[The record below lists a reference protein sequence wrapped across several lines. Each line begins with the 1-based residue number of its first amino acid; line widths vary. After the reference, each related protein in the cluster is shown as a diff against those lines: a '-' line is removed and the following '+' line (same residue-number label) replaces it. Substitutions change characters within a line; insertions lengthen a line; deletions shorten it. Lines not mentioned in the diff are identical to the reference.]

1 MDKQTRHAFKEGLA
15 DASGFVIGSLAGWAL
30 GKQLGLDF
38 FAAPDAFGW
47 REMAGL
53 GLIALGCGVGKLVA
67 RRLIAPP
74 PPPSS

>member
-1 MDKQTRHAFKEGLA
+1 MDKQIRHALKEGLA
-15 DASGFVIGSLAGWAL
+15 DAGGFVIGSLAGWAL

-53 GLIALGCGVGKLVA
+53 ALIALGCGVGKVLA
-67 RRLIAPP
+67 RRLIAPRP
-74 PPPSS
+74 AP

>member
-1 MDKQTRHAFKEGLA
+1 MEPRTRHALKEGAA
-15 DASGFVIGSLAGWAL
+15 DAAGFVVGSLAGWGL
-30 GKQLGLDF
+30 GRALGLDF

-53 GLIALGCGVGKLVA
+53 ALIALGAGVGKTVA

-74 PPPSS
+74 PPPST

>member
-1 MDKQTRHAFKEGLA
+1 MDPQTRNAFKEGLA
-15 DASGFVIGSLAGWAL
+15 DAAGFVIGSLAGWQL

-53 GLIALGCGVGKLVA
+53 ALIALGCGIGKVVA

-74 PPPSS
+74 PAP

>member
-1 MDKQTRHAFKEGLA
+1 MDKQIRNALKEGLA

-53 GLIALGCGVGKLVA
+53 ALIALGCGVGKVVA
-67 RRLIAPP
+67 RRMIASRPAP
-74 PPPSS
+74 

>member
-1 MDKQTRHAFKEGLA
+1 MDPQIRNALKEGLA

-30 GKQLGLDF
+30 GRQLGWDF

-53 GLIALGCGVGKLVA
+53 ALIALGCGVGKIVA
-67 RRLIAPP
+67 RRLIAPR
-74 PPPSS
+74 PSH

>member
-1 MDKQTRHAFKEGLA
+1 MDKQIRNAMKEGLA
-15 DASGFVIGSLAGWAL
+15 DAAGFVIGSLAGWAL

-53 GLIALGCGVGKLVA
+53 ALIALGCGVGKIVA

-74 PPPSS
+74 PSP

>member
-1 MDKQTRHAFKEGLA
+1 MDKQIRNALKEGLA

-30 GKQLGLDF
+30 GRQLGLDF

-53 GLIALGCGVGKLVA
+53 ALIALGCGVGKVVA
-67 RRLIAPP
+67 RRMITPRPAP
-74 PPPSS
+74 

>member
-1 MDKQTRHAFKEGLA
+1 MDNQTRNALREGLA
-15 DASGFVIGSLAGWAL
+15 DAAGFVIGSLAGWQL
-30 GKQLGLDF
+30 GKLLGLDF

-53 GLIALGCGVGKLVA
+53 ALIALGCGVGKLVA

-74 PPPSS
+74 SST

>member
-1 MDKQTRHAFKEGLA
+1 MDPKTRHALKEGLA

-30 GKQLGLDF
+30 SQQLGLDF

-53 GLIALGCGVGKLVA
+53 ALIALGAGVGKVVA
-67 RRLIAPP
+67 RRMIATP
-74 PPPSS
+74 PPPSN